1 MKLEQAK
8 KIVETEAKKM
18 LKYDNINSVG
28 IGYKTVNGKKTK
40 EVVIQFTVDR
50 KMDTSVLED
59 IGTIEIPPAFELDG
73 ETIKTDVIQRVYKP
87 SFQLINAEITDIRK
101 TRQNPVFPGIS
112 LAHKN
117 VTAGTFGCV
126 VYGRNNAKPYILS
139 NWHVLDGNS
148 GQIGDAIFQP
158 GKFDSS
164 DTANNTV
171 GKLAKS
177 FLGEA
182 GDCAIATIE
191 NRSFHHH
198 VLGLETTPKQIASA
212 ELDDLV
218 VKSGRTTAVT
228 YGVVRRIDILASINY
243 GGTAGSQDIKCF
255 EIEPDPN
262 FPAHN
267 DEISMGGDSGSI
279 WLVRDKNG
287 KSKDIVLGLHFAGEG
302 RTNPDEHA
310 LACYIDAVFDKMEVR
325 L

>member
-1 MKLEQAK
+1 MKLEQAR
-8 KIVETEAKKM
+8 KILETEAKKM

-28 IGYKTVNGKKTK
+28 IGYKTVNGKKTN

-59 IGTIEIPPAFELDG
+59 IGTIEIPKEFKLDG

-87 SFQLINAEITDIRK
+87 SFQLINAEVTDIRK

-148 GQIGDAIFQP
+148 EQIGDAIFQP
-158 GKFDSS
+158 GKFDDS
-164 DTANNTV
+164 DTANNAV
-171 GKLAKS
+171 GKLVKS

-182 GDCAIATIE
+182 GDCAIASIK
-191 NRSFHHH
+191 NRSFHQGILDLDI
-198 VLGLETTPKQIASA
+198 VPKQIASA
-212 ELDDLV
+212 ELGDLV

-228 YGVVRRIDILASINY
+228 YGVVRRTDVFASMPY
-243 GGTAGSQDIKCF
+243 GGVAGTQTIKCF
-255 EIEPDPN
+255 EIEQDPN
-262 FPAHN
+262 FPAN
-267 DEISMGGDSGSI
+267 NNEISMGGDSGSI

-287 KSKDIVLGLHFAGEG
+287 KAKDIVLGLHFAGEG
-302 RTNPDEHA
+302 STNPDEHA
-310 LACYIDAVFDKMEVR
+310 LACYIDAVFDKMDVM